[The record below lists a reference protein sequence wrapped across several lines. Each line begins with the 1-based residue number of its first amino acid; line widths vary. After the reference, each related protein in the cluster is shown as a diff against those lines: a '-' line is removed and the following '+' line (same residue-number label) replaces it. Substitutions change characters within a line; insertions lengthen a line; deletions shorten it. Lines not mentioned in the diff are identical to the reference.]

1 MIPND
6 TRVLWYHYN
15 RAIIQR
21 AFAAREGFSFYR
33 KEDAMPKK
41 PKRPCS
47 YPGCP
52 RLTDG
57 RFCEEHAK
65 AEAKRYEQHDRDP
78 AVHRRYGRA
87 WKRIRDSYVQQH
99 PLCERCQEHGKL
111 TPTEEVHHKVPL
123 SEGGTH
129 ARNNL
134 IALCKS
140 CHAQIHAE
148 HGDRWHNR

>member
-1 MIPND
+1 
-6 TRVLWYHYN
+6 
-15 RAIIQR
+15 
-21 AFAAREGFSFYR
+21 
-33 KEDAMPKK
+33 MPKK

-52 RLTDG
+52 KLTDS

-65 AEAKRYEQHDRDP
+65 AEAKRYEKYDRDP
-78 AVHRRYGRA
+78 AVRRRYGRA

-99 PLCERCQEHGKL
+99 PLCEVCQKDGRL
-111 TPTEEVHHKVPL
+111 VATEEVHHKVPL

-129 ARNNL
+129 ARDNL

-140 CHAQIHAE
+140 CHARIHAE
-148 HGDRWHNR
+148 RGDRWHNSRPGRGGQISGTFIPCNGPGGPCGKSHKFSGE